1 MCLSTAFME
10 GVNGAENEKICEFVS
25 EVKVDGDKIVLV
37 DIMGKEIEVLGSIK
51 SMDFVSSKIRIGA

>member
-25 EVKVDGDKIVLV
+25 EIRANDGKITLV
-37 DIMGKEIEVLGSIK
+37 DIMGKEIEVQGSIK
-51 SMDFVSSKIRIGA
+51 SMDFVKSVIILGA

>member
-1 MCLSTAFME
+1 MCLSTAYK
-10 GVNGAENEKICEFVS
+10 VADGAEDEKICEFVS